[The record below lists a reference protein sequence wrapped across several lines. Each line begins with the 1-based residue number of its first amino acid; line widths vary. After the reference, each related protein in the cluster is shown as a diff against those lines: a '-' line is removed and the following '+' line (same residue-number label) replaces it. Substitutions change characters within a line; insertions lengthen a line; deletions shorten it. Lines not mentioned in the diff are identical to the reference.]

1 MLPAINHVAG
11 FEVRAAEYIHWWT
24 FMGYYM
30 EISEGIFS
38 HILGLRVK
46 KAKGKPLEKWER
58 EYWRENKAL
67 CVLNAKLS
75 EEEKAERDRINALL
89 G

>member
-1 MLPAINHVAG
+1 M
-11 FEVRAAEYIHWWT
+11 
-24 FMGYYM
+24 
-30 EISEGIFS
+30 
-38 HILGLRVK
+38 K